1 MKNLVLLIGNDIN
14 NISRG
19 QSWKDLLQDIITFCH
34 ANDCI
39 ELDDKK
45 PFPLLYEEIFLTASK
60 KQKIREKD
68 LKSFIAIKAAEIKGN
83 SLHNAIRALKPAH
96 ILTTNYEFTLEGG
109 APFENTSIIN
119 EKFYSIFRRYKVDDI
134 NYWHIHGDCL
144 NPMSIN
150 LGFEHYGGQL
160 QLMRN
165 YVVSGTFY
173 TSKDVP
179 KASLLRRIHA
189 KQVYFHSWIDLF
201 FTNDI
206 HIFGLSLDFV
216 ETDLWWLL
224 TYRARQKF
232 HHKNVPVP
240 NQIYYYIPEE
250 YMAAAKFKI
259 DLLAAN
265 DVTVISF
272 PGKDKLAYYESVIA
286 RLQSKTGEAGAGKP
300 KTAGHQ
306 GG

>member
-34 ANDCI
+34 AGDCV

-60 KQKIREKD
+60 NHRIREKD
-68 LKSFIAIKAAEIKGN
+68 LKSFIAIKAAEIKAN
-83 SLHNAIRALKPAH
+83 PLHSAIRELKPAH
-96 ILTTNYEFTLEGG
+96 ILTTNYEFTLEGQI
-109 APFENTSIIN
+109 PLENTSIIK
-119 EKFYSIFRRYKVDDI
+119 EKFYSIFRRYEVDDI
-134 NYWHIHGDCL
+134 QYWHIHGDCL

-165 YVVSGTFY
+165 YVVSGTVY
-173 TSKDVP
+173 SSKEVP
-179 KASLLRRIHA
+179 KPSLLRRIHA
-189 KQVYFHSWIDLF
+189 REVYFHSWIDLF
-201 FTNDI
+201 FTDDI

-240 NQIYYYIPEE
+240 NHIFYYIPEE
-250 YMAAAKFKI
+250 YVAASKFKL
-259 DLLAAN
+259 DLLTAN
-265 DVTVISF
+265 DVTIVSL
-272 PGKDKLAYYESVIA
+272 PGKDKLGYYESIIKQIGKA
-286 RLQSKTGEAGAGKP
+286 RQTVHHSSTR
-300 KTAGHQ
+300 
-306 GG
+306 

>member
-1 MKNLVLLIGNDIN
+1 MKNHVLLIGNDIN

-34 ANDCI
+34 AGDCI
-39 ELDDKK
+39 ALDDKK

-60 KQKIREKD
+60 NHKIREKD

-83 SLHNAIRALKPAH
+83 PIHSAIRALKPAH
-96 ILTTNYEFTLEGG
+96 ILTTNYEFTLEGST
-109 APFENTSIIN
+109 PLENTSLIN
-119 EKFYSIFRRYKVDDI
+119 EKFYSIFRKYKVGDT

-160 QLMRN
+160 QMMRN
-165 YVVSGTFY
+165 YVVSGTVY
-173 TSKDVP
+173 TSKEVP
-179 KASLLRRIHA
+179 KRSLLRRIHF
-189 KQVYFHSWIDLF
+189 KEVYFHSWIDLF
-201 FTNDI
+201 FTDDI

-232 HHKNVPVP
+232 HHKNVPVS
-240 NQIYYYIPEE
+240 NKIFYYIPEE
-250 YMAAAKFKI
+250 YVAASKYKL

-265 DVTVISF
+265 DVTIIAL
-272 PGKDKLAYYESVIA
+272 PGKDKLAYYESIING
-286 RLQSKTGEAGAGKP
+286 LGKTN
-300 KTAGHQ
+300 KTSYHGCISE
-306 GG
+306 

>member
-1 MKNLVLLIGNDIN
+1 MKNLILLIGNDIN
-14 NISRG
+14 NISKG

-34 ANDCI
+34 AGDSVI
-39 ELDDKK
+39 LDDKK
-45 PFPLLYEEIFLTASK
+45 PFPLLYEEIFLTAIRRL
-60 KQKIREKD
+60 KIRERD
-68 LKSFIAIKAAEIKGN
+68 LKSFIASKTAEIRGN
-83 SLHNAIRALKPAH
+83 GIHAAIRALKPAH
-96 ILTTNYEFTLEGG
+96 ILTTNYEFTLEGRT
-109 APFENTSIIN
+109 PYENTSLIN
-119 EKFYSIFRRYKVDDI
+119 EKFYSIFRRYRMDDI

-173 TSKDVP
+173 SNKEVP

-189 KQVYFHSWIDLF
+189 KQVYEHSWIDFF
-201 FTNDI
+201 FTKDV

-232 HHKNVPVP
+232 HHKNISIP
-240 NQIYYYIPEE
+240 NEIFYYIPEE
-250 YMAAAKFKI
+250 YMQAAKFKL
-259 DLLAAN
+259 DLLKAN
-265 DVTVISF
+265 DVTVVTL
-272 PGKDKLAYYESVIA
+272 PGKNKFAYYTSIVE
-286 RLQSKTGEAGAGKP
+286 RLGAL
-300 KTAGHQ
+300 
-306 GG
+306 

>member
-34 ANDCI
+34 ASGCI

-109 APFENTSIIN
+109 TPFENTSIIN

-300 KTAGHQ
+300 KTAGYQ

>member
-34 ANDCI
+34 AGDCV

-60 KQKIREKD
+60 NHRIREKD
-68 LKSFIAIKAAEIKGN
+68 LKSFIAIKAAEIKAN
-83 SLHNAIRALKPAH
+83 PLHSAIRDLKPAH
-96 ILTTNYEFTLEGG
+96 ILTTNYEFTLEGQI
-109 APFENTSIIN
+109 PLENTSIIK
-119 EKFYSIFRRYKVDDI
+119 EKFYSIFRRYEVGNI
-134 NYWHIHGDCL
+134 HYWHIHGDCL

-165 YVVSGTFY
+165 YVVSGTVY
-173 TSKDVP
+173 SSKEVP
-179 KASLLRRIHA
+179 KPSLLRRIHS
-189 KQVYFHSWIDLF
+189 KEVYFHSWIDLF
-201 FTNDI
+201 FTEDI

-240 NQIYYYIPEE
+240 NRIFYYIPEE
-250 YMAAAKFKI
+250 YVAASKFKL
-259 DLLAAN
+259 DLLIAN
-265 DVTVISF
+265 DVTIVSL
-272 PGKDKLAYYESVIA
+272 PGKDKLAYYESIIK
-286 RLQSKTGEAGAGKP
+286 QIGKSRQ
-300 KTAGHQ
+300 TAHQ
-306 GG
+306 GSTR

>member
-34 ANDCI
+34 VGDCI
-39 ELDDKK
+39 EIDDKK
-45 PFPLLYEEIFLTASK
+45 PFPLLYEQIFLTASK
-60 KQKIREKD
+60 QQKIREKD
-68 LKSFIAIKAAEIKGN
+68 LKAFIAVKAAEIKA
-83 SLHNAIRALKPAH
+83 NAIHSAIRTMQPKH

-109 APFENTSIIN
+109 TPIENTSIIN
-119 EKFYSIFRRYKVDDI
+119 EKFYSIFRRYQVDDI
-134 NYWHIHGDCL
+134 TYWHIHGDCL

-165 YVVSGTFY
+165 YVVSGTIY
-173 TSKDVP
+173 ASKEVP
-179 KASLLRRIHA
+179 KPSLLRRIHA
-189 KQVYFHSWIDLF
+189 RQVYFHSWIDLF
-201 FTNDI
+201 FIQDI

-240 NQIYYYIPEE
+240 NKIFYYIPEE
-250 YMAAAKFKI
+250 FVVSSRCKL
-259 DLLAAN
+259 DLLEAN
-265 DVTVISF
+265 DVIVISF
-272 PGKDKLAYYESVIA
+272 PGKDKEAYYNSIIQHINKMQPLMMEN
-286 RLQSKTGEAGAGKP
+286 R
-300 KTAGHQ
+300 
-306 GG
+306 

>member
-1 MKNLVLLIGNDIN
+1 MYLMKNHVLLIGNDIN
-14 NISRG
+14 NISSG

-34 ANDCI
+34 AGDCV
-39 ELDDKK
+39 ELDNKK

-60 KQKIREKD
+60 NHRIREKD

-83 SLHNAIRALKPAH
+83 AIHSAIRALKPAH
-96 ILTTNYEFTLEGG
+96 ILTTNYEFTLEGST
-109 APFENTSIIN
+109 PLENTSLIN
-119 EKFYSIFRRYKVDDI
+119 EKFYSIFRKYKVGDT

-160 QLMRN
+160 QMMRN
-165 YVVSGTFY
+165 YVVSGTVY
-173 TSKDVP
+173 TSKEVP
-179 KASLLRRIHA
+179 RRSLLRRIHS
-189 KQVYFHSWIDLF
+189 KEVYFHSWIDLF
-201 FTNDI
+201 FTDDI

-240 NQIYYYIPEE
+240 NKIYYYIPEE
-250 YMAAAKFKI
+250 YVVASKFKL

-265 DVTVISF
+265 DVTIIAL
-272 PGKDKLAYYESVIA
+272 PGKDKLAYYESIIYGIG
-286 RLQSKTGEAGAGKP
+286 KTN
-300 KTAGHQ
+300 KTAHHGCISE
-306 GG
+306 

>member
-1 MKNLVLLIGNDIN
+1 MYLMKNHVLLIGNDIN

-34 ANDCI
+34 AGDCI

-60 KQKIREKD
+60 NHKIREKD
-68 LKSFIAIKAAEIKGN
+68 LKSFIAIKAAEIKSN
-83 SLHNAIRALKPAH
+83 PIHSAIRALKPAH
-96 ILTTNYEFTLEGG
+96 ILTTNYEFTLEGST
-109 APFENTSIIN
+109 PLENTSLIN
-119 EKFYSIFRRYKVDDI
+119 EKFYSIFRKYKVGDT

-160 QLMRN
+160 QMMRN
-165 YVVSGTFY
+165 YVVSGTVY
-173 TSKDVP
+173 TSKEVP
-179 KASLLRRIHA
+179 KKSLLRRIHF
-189 KQVYFHSWIDLF
+189 KEVYFHSWIDLF
-201 FTNDI
+201 FTDDI

-232 HHKNVPVP
+232 HHKNVPVH
-240 NQIYYYIPEE
+240 NKIFYYIPEE
-250 YMAAAKFKI
+250 YVAASKCKL
-259 DLLAAN
+259 DLLTAN
-265 DVTVISF
+265 DVTVIAL
-272 PGKDKLAYYESVIA
+272 PGKDKLAYYESIINGIG
-286 RLQSKTGEAGAGKP
+286 KTN
-300 KTAGHQ
+300 KTAYHGCSSE
-306 GG
+306 

>member
-1 MKNLVLLIGNDIN
+1 MNNLILLIGNDIN
-14 NISRG
+14 NISSG

-34 ANDCI
+34 TGDCV

-45 PFPLLYEEIFLTASK
+45 PFPLLYEEVFLTAIK
-60 KQKIREKD
+60 REKLRERE
-68 LKSFIAIKAAEIKGN
+68 LKAFIAIKAAEIKANGI
-83 SLHNAIRALKPAH
+83 HAAIRALKPAH
-96 ILTTNYEFTLEGG
+96 ILTTNYEFTLEGRT
-109 APFENTSIIN
+109 PYENTSLIN
-119 EKFYSIFRRYKVDDI
+119 EKFYSIFRRYTMDDI
-134 NYWHIHGDCL
+134 HYWHIHGDCL

-173 TSKDVP
+173 SSKEVP

-189 KQVYFHSWIDLF
+189 KQVYYHSWIDFF
-201 FTNDI
+201 FTHDI

-232 HHKNVPVP
+232 HHKNVPVH
-240 NQIYYYIPEE
+240 NTLYYYIPEE
-250 YMAAAKFKI
+250 LVPASKFKL
-259 DLLAAN
+259 DLLTAN
-265 DVTVISF
+265 DVKVISL
-272 PGKDKLAYYESVIA
+272 PGKDKLAYYTSIIQ
-286 RLQSKTGEAGAGKP
+286 RIGKR
-300 KTAGHQ
+300 KSS
-306 GG
+306 